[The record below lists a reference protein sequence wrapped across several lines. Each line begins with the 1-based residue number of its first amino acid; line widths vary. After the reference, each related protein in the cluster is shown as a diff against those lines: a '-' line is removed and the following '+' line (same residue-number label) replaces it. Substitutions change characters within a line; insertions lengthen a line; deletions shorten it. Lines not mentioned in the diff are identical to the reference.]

1 MKRTISRVLM
11 LFMALLI
18 IPTETQ
24 ATAPA
29 QAEPTVRAVLFWLS
43 TCGHCH
49 EVIENVLPPI
59 QQQYGNQLDIQL
71 IELKTDGDFQKLS
84 ALAVKYGHSG
94 EGIGVPLMV
103 IGAHLMIGSAQI
115 PAELPVYIEEYLAAG
130 GVDYPELGAF
140 SINQGKRFWV
150 EGLEVAADTNVESS
164 DTGRLAPTTIENAP
178 IAPTEV
184 SGFWLAMA
192 VMAGIVLAL
201 LYAAAAWMGKARW
214 ISANV
219 ASWALPVL
227 AVIGLAISGYMAYVE
242 TQSVEA
248 ICGPVG
254 DCNAVQGSPYAFLFG
269 VLPIGIL
276 GLAGYTLILIAWG
289 WSRMQQDPLAVYA
302 PKALFGFA
310 LVGVFFSLYLT
321 YLEPFVI
328 GAVCMWCLSSAVV
341 MTLLLITTLTPSLKP
356 QAVQRKRRRK

>member
-1 MKRTISRVLM
+1 MKRTIFSVL
-11 LFMALLI
+11 LLVLLLLALPGNLL
-18 IPTETQ
+18 
-24 ATAPA
+24 AAD
-29 QAEPTVRAVLFWLS
+29 AEQDAPTVRAVLFWLS

-59 QQQYGNQLDIQL
+59 QRQYGDQLDIQL

-84 ALAVKYGHSG
+84 ALAMKYGHSG
-94 EGIGVPLMV
+94 QGIGVPFMV
-103 IGAHLMIGSAQI
+103 IGDHLMIGSAEI
-115 PAELPVYIEEYLAAG
+115 PSQLPGYIEEYMAVG

-140 SINQGKRFWV
+140 SINQGERFMV
-150 EGLEVAADTNVESS
+150 EGMEVAAT
-164 DTGRLAPTTIENAP
+164 RPAPS
-178 IAPTEV
+178 EV
-184 SGFWLAMA
+184 SGFWLAML
-192 VMAGIVLAL
+192 VMAGMVLAL

-214 ISANV
+214 ISSNV

-227 AVIGLAISGYMAYVE
+227 AVIGLGISGYMAYVE

-254 DCNAVQGSPYAFLFG
+254 DCNAVQGSEYASLFG
-269 VLPIGIL
+269 ILPIGIL
-276 GLAGYTLILIAWG
+276 GLVGYTLILIAWG
-289 WSRMQQDPLAVYA
+289 WSRLRQDPLAAYA
-302 PKALFGFA
+302 PKLLFGFA
-310 LVGVFFSLYLT
+310 FFGVLFSLYLT

-356 QAVQRKRRRK
+356 QAAVATRRKRSRKK

>member
-1 MKRTISRVLM
+1 MLKILARLLLVVSWAVLPTIAR
-11 LFMALLI
+11 A
-18 IPTETQ
+18 
-24 ATAPA
+24 APV
-29 QAEPTVRAVLFWLS
+29 AEDAPTVRAVLFWLT
-43 TCGHCH
+43 TCPHCH

-59 QQQYGNQLDIQL
+59 QEQYGNQLDIQL

-94 EGIGVPLMV
+94 EGVGVPLMV
-103 IGAHLMIGSAQI
+103 IGDHLMIGSSQI
-115 PAELPVYIEEYLAAG
+115 PAELPGYIDEYLAAG

-140 SINQGKRFWV
+140 SMSQGKRFVV
-150 EGLEVAADTNVESS
+150 EGLELES
-164 DTGRLAPTTIENAP
+164 TRPAPST
-178 IAPTEV
+178 V

-192 VMAGIVLAL
+192 VMAGMVLAL

-219 ASWALPVL
+219 ASWALPTL
-227 AVIGLAISGYMAYVE
+227 AVIGLGISGYMAYVE

-289 WSRMQQDPLAVYA
+289 WSRMRQDPLAVYA